1 MSVAG
6 EVDWPLTISAG
17 IEVNLGFGPT
27 NALNT
32 DNPCCC
38 KELSLV
44 SPGDSSECWAVFEH
58 VSYGTLCFDMEE
70 KALTSLYYL
79 YCHGVYLCK
88 LKHQLHITTWK
99 HTMCPRTHPDSQQH
113 EWVEPASK

>member
-1 MSVAG
+1 MTSATDHANNLETFMSVAG

-44 SPGDSSECWAVFEH
+44 SPV
-58 VSYGTLCFDMEE
+58 
-70 KALTSLYYL
+70 K
-79 YCHGVYLCK
+79 
-88 LKHQLHITTWK
+88 QL
-99 HTMCPRTHPDSQQH
+99 
-113 EWVEPASK
+113 